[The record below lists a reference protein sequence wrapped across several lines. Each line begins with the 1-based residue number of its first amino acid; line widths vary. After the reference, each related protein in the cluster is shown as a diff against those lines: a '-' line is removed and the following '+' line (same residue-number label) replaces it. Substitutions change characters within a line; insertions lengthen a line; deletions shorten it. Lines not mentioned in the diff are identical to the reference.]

1 MNKQKIEDLKR
12 SLEQEKELH
21 MQSEEEVK
29 NLQEEVRF
37 LNRCIDVISGRTGI
51 YISIND
57 DIALIR
63 KTQSI
68 NNEICSEKQN

>member
-1 MNKQKIEDLKR
+1 MYKRRVKDLSR
-12 SLEQEKELH
+12 SLEQEKNLH
-21 MQSEEEVK
+21 MQSKEEIK
-29 NLQEEVRF
+29 NLQDEVRF

-51 YISIND
+51 SISINE

-63 KTQSI
+63 KTQSV